1 MIRRPPRSTLFPYT
15 TLFRSHRGTPRPRPG
30 SWPPAGCLRA
40 RTTGQRRG
48 RHPPSRAPLCQT
60 TEQALRGGPRST
72 RSFWWIAVLRGALAL
87 LFGTAA
93 LGSVEVVLGVVLL
106 FVHGGN
112 LLVATILAVVW
123 GFLGGSL
130 FLIEGFRLRRLPV
143 PTRRDRAR
151 RALLPGL
158 RAFRR
163 PDL

>member
-1 MIRRPPRSTLFPYT
+1 MSPSDQNHAVTAA
-15 TLFRSHRGTPRPRPG
+15 HRG
-30 SWPPAGCLRA
+30 AGQTSDGAIR
-40 RTTGQRRG
+40 Q
-48 RHPPSRAPLCQT
+48 SR
-60 TEQALRGGPRST
+60 
-72 RSFWWIAVLRGALAL
+72 FWWIAVLRGALAL

-123 GFLGGSL
+123 GFLGGGL
-130 FLIEGFRLRRLPV
+130 LLIEEFRLRRLPV

-158 RAFRR
+158 RRR
-163 PDL
+163 SVGPTCARAAATGVR